1 MIRDK
6 QILGVI
12 GIKENPCVSM
22 QQQTLYLAAFDDVC
36 SPSVENLIDVTRVEL
51 HVDVVATLVV
61 IDSAQITL

>member
-1 MIRDK
+1 
-6 QILGVI
+6 
-12 GIKENPCVSM
+12 M